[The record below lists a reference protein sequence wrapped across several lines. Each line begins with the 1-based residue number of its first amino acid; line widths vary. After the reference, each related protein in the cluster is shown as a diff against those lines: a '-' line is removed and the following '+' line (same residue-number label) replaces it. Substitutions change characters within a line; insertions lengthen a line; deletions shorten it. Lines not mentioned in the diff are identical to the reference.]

1 MAKAKGRIRSRRV
14 GDGSTQ
20 EHQAVCLDC
29 NHRTQWFK
37 NEDTAQNH
45 LDDHL
50 DKHNRGASSRSQEQP
65 SRAQTQREGS
75 GGSPSSEDA
84 TPPGG
89 QNTGPRG

>member
-50 DKHNRGASSRSQEQP
+50 EKHNKPAASRETP
-65 SRAQTQREGS
+65 RAQTRPEGS
-75 GGSPSSEDA
+75 GGSPSSEDG